1 MKLLKVYFE
10 TSVFNFAF
18 ADDSPVEKDITLK
31 LFNKIKDYE
40 AYISEI
46 VIREISRAPEFK
58 KKQLFNLIN
67 KYEFKELEFDRESEE
82 LAKWY
87 IKEGVIPEKYEE
99 DAFHIAIASV
109 NNLDVLISWNFSH
122 IVKLKTK
129 MRVAGINRM
138 LGYKEIEIV
147 SPWEVVKK

>member
-1 MKLLKVYFE
+1 LYLNLFNIPYTGLEMKLLKVYFE

-129 MRVAGINRM
+129 MRV
-138 LGYKEIEIV
+138 
-147 SPWEVVKK
+147 VKK

>member
-129 MRVAGINRM
+129 MRVVGINRM

>member
-10 TSVFNFAF
+10 TSVFNFVF
-18 ADDSPVEKDITLK
+18 ADDSLVEKDITLK

-99 DAFHIAIASV
+99 DALHIAIASV

-129 MRVAGINRM
+129 MRVAGIIRM

-147 SPWEVVKK
+147 FPWEVVKK

>member
-58 KKQLFNLIN
+58 RKQLFNLIN
-67 KYEFKELEFDRESEE
+67 KYKFKEIEFDRESEE

-129 MRVAGINRM
+129 MRVVGINRM

>member
-10 TSVFNFAF
+10 TQVFNFAF
-18 ADDSPVEKDITLK
+18 ADDFPVEKDITLK

-129 MRVAGINRM
+129 MRVVGINRM

>member
-40 AYISEI
+40 VYISEI

>member
-10 TSVFNFAF
+10 TQVFNFAF

-129 MRVAGINRM
+129 MRVVGINRM